1 MLNPKDVVIQ
11 AKDKQR
17 ENLNWIKTET
27 ELRQALGNGE
37 PRRKM
42 AKESKVRGT
51 MEMLKSSILLMMPG
65 IGQKADR

>member
-1 MLNPKDVVIQ
+1 MLNPKDVVTQ

-17 ENLNWIKTET
+17 ENLNWIATET
-27 ELRQALGNGE
+27 ELRQALGSGE

-42 AKESKVRGT
+42 PKESKVRGT
-51 MEMLKSSILLMMPG
+51 MEMLKSSILPMMPG